1 MTDDLQGK
9 TVELCKWPL
18 IVLTLDLHVK
28 WINNLQGNW
37 VTGKRWRGYIHI
49 YINDS
54 LIIYNI
60 ISFLN
65 KFNPTTRWNCGR
77 ESRESLSNGTR
88 NSWLSVEVG
97 FLASAESRES
107 PHRESSREA
116 SQEWQQKEKTGKKK
130 KKREN
135 EMLLLLLLLLLWLLL
150 LCWSKLS

>member
-107 PHRESSREA
+107 PHRESSRVRHR
-116 SQEWQQKEKTGKKK
+116 KNGN
-130 KKREN
+130 KKRKPGRKRKKERTR
-135 EMLLLLLLLLLWLLL
+135 EKCCCCYCCCCCC
-150 LCWSKLS
+150 CWSKLS